1 VPDEPQ
7 EPKRKEKDEP
17 RERTPTGYE
26 VRTPTR
32 REFFD
37 NLRKASEPEDESQ
50 GA

>member
-7 EPKRKEKDEP
+7 QPKRDDNDDEP

-37 NLRKASEPEDESQ
+37 NLRRASEPEAESE
-50 GA
+50 